1 MRAIPIFLILALSAP
16 TLQAAPAEPIAA
28 EKTDQGLW
36 KKLQRRYEEARGS
49 GRQGDK
55 SYRKKIK
62 EQYEKAKAA
71 GEDVPQDVGEW
82 IKEDLG
88 NLRHWYYKVETI
100 EEKDDL
106 KLQQRLDKLGK
117 ERWECFEAVKV
128 RKGFKVFCKRRRRSF
143 LGMIPLRELL
153 RWAGADGGE

>member
-1 MRAIPIFLILALSAP
+1 MRAIIPILILTLSAS
-16 TLQAAPAEPIAA
+16 TAFAVPAEPAVS
-28 EKTDQGLW
+28 EQVDEGLW
-36 KKLQRRYEEARGS
+36 KKLKRRYEKARGS
-49 GRQGDK
+49 DQEDEK

-62 EQYEKAKAA
+62 EQYERAREA
-71 GEDVPQDVGEW
+71 GEDVPKDVGEW
-82 IKEDLG
+82 IKQDLG

-106 KLQQRLDKLGK
+106 KLQKRLDELGL
-117 ERWECFEAVKV
+117 ERWDCFEVVKV

-143 LGMIPLRELL
+143 LGMVPLRELL